1 MLGLFDVTKTLLIK
15 KPLITFRPRII
26 KPQDPRD
33 DGQRRVLRFFFSFSR
48 MLRAMPSSR

>member
-1 MLGLFDVTKTLLIK
+1 MLGLFDVTKTLLIE

-33 DGQRRVLRFFFSFSR
+33 DGQRRVLKFFFSFSR
-48 MLRAMPSSR
+48 MLRAMLSSR